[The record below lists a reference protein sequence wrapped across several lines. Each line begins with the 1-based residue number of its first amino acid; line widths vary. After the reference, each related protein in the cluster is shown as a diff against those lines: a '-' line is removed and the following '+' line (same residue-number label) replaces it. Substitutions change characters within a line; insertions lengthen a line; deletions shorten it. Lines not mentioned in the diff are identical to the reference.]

1 MDIDDE
7 GKGTGQLAMGVQLAI
22 DEDRRLVIKSF
33 GTEPVRLQSIRQSK
47 LRRPHLCGMDVMRC
61 DDAQFL
67 AGGASS

>member
-22 DEDRRLVIKSF
+22 DEDRHLVIKSF

-47 LRRPHLCGMDVMRC
+47 
-61 DDAQFL
+61 
-67 AGGASS
+67 